1 MRTSAGLVFVVSCEA
16 VTLTCKVGKMTLCK
30 QLWHMT
36 TFPHSAGHGMVTKR
50 INSMGTKN
58 GHTVG

>member
-1 MRTSAGLVFVVSCEA
+1 MTDIVQAVQVV
-16 VTLTCKVGKMTLCK
+16 
-30 QLWHMT
+30 HDP
-36 TFPHSAGHGMVTKR
+36 FPHSAGHSMVTKR